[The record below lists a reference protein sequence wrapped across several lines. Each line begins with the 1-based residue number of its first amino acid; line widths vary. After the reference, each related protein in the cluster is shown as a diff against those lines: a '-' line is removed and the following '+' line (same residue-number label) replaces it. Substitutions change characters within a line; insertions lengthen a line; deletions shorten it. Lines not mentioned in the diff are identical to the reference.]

1 MLTASSIDRWQAI
14 LFAYNLM
21 DVYICAIIFRIILNL
36 NVNTATS
43 FQIKNWQIIDNISIH
58 RRRKNNAHVSC
69 VDSWF
74 FSWFFVK
81 FSRLEYTFRHQNG
94 KVLTIVR
101 MTTAATSID
110 FFVVSF
116 EEFVW
121 CQESHWFVHF
131 ELYIHTLFD
140 VLLLACLL
148 ASIRYTFVFDRAG
161 WMQLKRRTT
170 RYSIKLWEPEHLLIN
185 RSKQRCRKQ

>member
-14 LFAYNLM
+14 LFAYNSM
-21 DVYICAIIFRIILNL
+21 DVYLCAIVFRIILNL

-58 RRRKNNAHVSC
+58 RRRKNIAHVSC

-110 FFVVSF
+110 FFCRVLWRVCMMSRKPLICTFRAIYTYVVWW
-116 EEFVW
+116 VA
-121 CQESHWFVHF
+121 
-131 ELYIHTLFD
+131 TR
-140 VLLLACLL
+140 LLAC
-148 ASIRYTFVFDRAG
+148 FDTLHFCFR
-161 WMQLKRRTT
+161 
-170 RYSIKLWEPEHLLIN
+170 
-185 RSKQRCRKQ
+185 